1 VNALE
6 LLRVAW
12 RALVRNKMRSFLTT
26 LGIVIGVA
34 AVIAMVAVGE
44 GAKVRVQQTFAAMGT
59 NLLIVLPGSTTTGGV
74 QGGFGSASTLTWA
87 DLEAIR
93 TEVPTVAAA
102 APVLRTTAQLVSEYA
117 NWTTNVQGTT
127 PAYFRIRDWP
137 AAYGR
142 LLTQSDVDG
151 AAKVVVLGQTVVTQL
166 FGAGA
171 DPVGQTVRIKNV
183 PFEVVGVAAR
193 KGQSAFGMD
202 YDDAVFIPVST
213 FGEQVLG
220 GLRNYIAGIIMVS
233 ARTQAATV
241 RAQQQIEA
249 LLRDRH
255 KLPPGVEDDFSIRN
269 LSEIAAASEQG
280 TQTITTLL
288 AAVAGVSLVV
298 GGIGIMNIMLVSVT
312 ERTREIGLRMAIGA
326 KRRHILVQF
335 LVEALSLASAGG
347 LIGVAAG
354 IAVAGLLA
362 ARFHWPMLL
371 RPDVIVVA
379 VVFSALT
386 GVAFGMYPA
395 RKASHLD
402 PIDALRYE

>member
-1 VNALE
+1 MNALE

>member
-1 VNALE
+1 MSGLE

-59 NLLIVLPGSTTTGGV
+59 NLLIVLPGSTTSGGV
-74 QGGFGSASTLTWA
+74 HGGFGSASTLTWG
-87 DLEAIR
+87 DLKAIQ
-93 TEVPTVAAA
+93 TQVPTVAAA
-102 APVLRTTAQLVSEYA
+102 APALRTTAQVVSDLA
-117 NWTTNVQGTT
+117 NWTTSVQGTS
-127 PAYFRIRDWP
+127 PEYFQIRDWP
-137 AAYGR
+137 AASGR
-142 LLTQSDVDG
+142 LLVQSDVDS

-171 DPVGQTVRIKNV
+171 DPVGQMVRIKNV

-193 KGQSAFGMD
+193 KGQSAFGTD
-202 YDDAVFIPVST
+202 YDDTVFIPVST
-213 FGEQVLG
+213 YGEQVLG
-220 GLRNYIAGIIMVS
+220 GLRNYIAGIVMVS
-233 ARTQAATV
+233 ARTQDATA

-347 LIGVAAG
+347 FIGVVAG